1 MSENRIN
8 VIDIIEKIKNG
19 NDNAFDGIQI
29 KDYLPIS
36 TKRLMCEEIAKN
48 SIIEQD
54 GVKIKD
60 SIAYEIAFDL
70 VIVSFYTNVDID
82 ENYDE
87 ACEYGIIN
95 YIKENM
101 SQNERDFIS
110 EHSYYMI
117 RNEIETYN
125 SLAGVIN
132 RNLQRLIDKTPDS
145 KDLNKLIKST
155 VKELNKLDPN
165 KFKYVNDVVNALEGK
180 QIKQTKSSK

>member
-29 KDYLPIS
+29 KDYLSIA
-36 TKRLMCEEIAKN
+36 TKRLICEEIAKN
-48 SIIEQD
+48 SIIEQN
-54 GVKIKD
+54 GMKIKD

-87 ACEYGIIN
+87 ACEYKIIDF
-95 YIKENM
+95 IKENM
-101 SQNERDFIS
+101 NQSERDFIS
-110 EHSYYMI
+110 EHSYYMV
-117 RNEIETYN
+117 RNEIDTYN

-132 RNLQRLIDKTPDS
+132 RNLQ
-145 KDLNKLIKST
+145 KLIEKLPDEKSLSKLAKTT
-155 VKELNKLDPN
+155 VKELNKINPD
-165 KFKYVNDVVNALEGK
+165 KFKYVNDVVSALEGK
-180 QIKQTKSSK
+180 SNVNG

>member
-1 MSENRIN
+1 MKENRIK
-8 VIDIIEKIKNG
+8 VTDIVEKLKEYDESILNSIKIK
-19 NDNAFDGIQI
+19 
-29 KDYLPIS
+29 KYLPVA

-87 ACEYGIIN
+87 ACEYKIIDF
-95 YIKENM
+95 IKENM
-101 SQNERDFIS
+101 NQSERDFIS

-117 RNEIETYN
+117 QNEINNHN
-125 SLAGVIN
+125 SIAGVIN
-132 RNLQRLIDKTPDS
+132 RQLTKLINIIDKNTSP
-145 KDLNKLIKST
+145 KAIKSIL
-155 VKELNKLDPN
+155 KEAQKLDLDKIPM
-165 KFKYVNDVVNALEGK
+165 
-180 QIKQTKSSK
+180 IKQLVETLNGNKINKINKN

>member
-1 MSENRIN
+1 MSENRIK
-8 VIDIIEKIKNG
+8 VTEIIEKIKNG

-70 VIVSFYTNVDID
+70 IIVSFYTNVDID

-87 ACEYGIIN
+87 AC
-95 YIKENM
+95 
-101 SQNERDFIS
+101 
-110 EHSYYMI
+110 
-117 RNEIETYN
+117 
-125 SLAGVIN
+125 
-132 RNLQRLIDKTPDS
+132 
-145 KDLNKLIKST
+145 
-155 VKELNKLDPN
+155 
-165 KFKYVNDVVNALEGK
+165 
-180 QIKQTKSSK
+180 

>member
-1 MSENRIN
+1 MSENRIK
-8 VIDIIEKIKNG
+8 VAEIIEKIKNG

-70 VIVSFYTNVDID
+70 IIVSFYTNVDID

-87 ACEYGIIN
+87 ACEYKIIDF
-95 YIKENM
+95 IKENM
-101 SQNERDFIS
+101 NQSEREFIS

-117 RNEIETYN
+117 QNEINTHN
-125 SLAGVIN
+125 SIAGVIN
-132 RNLQRLIDKTPDS
+132 RNLQ
-145 KDLNKLIKST
+145 KLIEKLPDEKSLSKFAKT
-155 VKELNKLDPN
+155 IIKELNKINPD
-165 KFKYVNDVVNALEGK
+165 KFKYVNDVINALGGK
-180 QIKQTKSSK
+180 NSK

>member
-1 MSENRIN
+1 MSENRIK
-8 VIDIIEKIKNG
+8 VTEIIEKIKNG

-48 SIIEQD
+48 SIVEQD
-54 GVKIKD
+54 GMKVKD

-87 ACEYGIIN
+87 ACEYWIIDF
-95 YIKENM
+95 IKENM
-101 SQNERDFIS
+101 NQSERDFIS
-110 EHSYYMI
+110 EHSYHMV
-117 RNEIETYN
+117 RNEIDTYN

-132 RNLQRLIDKTPDS
+132 RNLTNFINVIEKNTNP
-145 KDLNKLIKST
+145 KAIKSIL
-155 VKELNKLDPN
+155 KEAQKLDLDKMPM
-165 KFKYVNDVVNALEGK
+165 
-180 QIKQTKSSK
+180 IKQLVETLNRQPSVM

>member
-1 MSENRIN
+1 MSENRIK
-8 VIDIIEKIKNG
+8 VTEIIEKIKNG

-48 SIIEQD
+48 SIVEQN
-54 GVKIKD
+54 GMKVKDTI
-60 SIAYEIAFDL
+60 SYAIAFDL
-70 VIVSFYTNVDID
+70 LVTSFYSNVDID

-87 ACEYGIIN
+87 ACEYGIIDF
-95 YIKENM
+95 IKENM
-101 SQNERDFIS
+101 NQSEGDFIS
-110 EHSYYMI
+110 EHSYHMI

-132 RNLQRLIDKTPDS
+132 RNLQRLIDKIPDS

-165 KFKYVNDVVNALEGK
+165 KFKYVNDIVNALEGK
-180 QIKQTKSSK
+180 INV

>member
-1 MSENRIN
+1 MSENRIK
-8 VIDIIEKIKNG
+8 VTEIIEKIKNG
-19 NDNAFDGIQI
+19 NNNAFDGIQI

-70 VIVSFYTNVDID
+70 IIVSFYTNVDID

-87 ACEYGIIN
+87 VCEYKIIDF
-95 YIKENM
+95 IKENM
-101 SQNERDFIS
+101 NQSEREFIS

-117 RNEIETYN
+117 QNEINNHN
-125 SLAGVIN
+125 SIAGVIN
-132 RNLQRLIDKTPDS
+132 RQLTKFINIIDKNTSP
-145 KDLNKLIKST
+145 KAMKSIL
-155 VKELNKLDPN
+155 KEVQKLDLDKIPM
-165 KFKYVNDVVNALEGK
+165 
-180 QIKQTKSSK
+180 IKQLVETLSGNEINKINKN